1 MQVGGGP
8 LRHSSRLRTRT
19 TPYPQDQSQPH
30 SGPNPNPNTWR
41 TPRPSAE
48 TNATPS
54 TPPYPSPGERQ
65 QPLSPEPQRLSVPS
79 PQRSS
84 STTDSLPQEI
94 SVQPKSDIG
103 DEVTHNANF
112 PSNSYFASN
121 GTAPLA
127 KEKDALGKLFE
138 KYRGQTS
145 FLNVESLLKLTRVQL
160 LRMKKTQ
167 PA

>member
-1 MQVGGGP
+1 VEVVFSCIVVVFVP
-8 LRHSSRLRTRT
+8 KPP
-19 TPYPQDQSQPH
+19 PYPQDQPQPP

-41 TPRPSAE
+41 TPRSSME
-48 TNATPS
+48 TNTAPR
-54 TPPYPSPGERQ
+54 TPPYPSPVERQ
-65 QPLSPEPQRLSVPS
+65 HPLSPEPERLSVPS
-79 PQRSS
+79 LQRSS

-103 DEVTHNANF
+103 HEVTHNANF

-138 KYRGQTS
+138 KYRGQTYC
-145 FLNVESLLKLTRVQL
+145 LNVESLLKLTRMQL